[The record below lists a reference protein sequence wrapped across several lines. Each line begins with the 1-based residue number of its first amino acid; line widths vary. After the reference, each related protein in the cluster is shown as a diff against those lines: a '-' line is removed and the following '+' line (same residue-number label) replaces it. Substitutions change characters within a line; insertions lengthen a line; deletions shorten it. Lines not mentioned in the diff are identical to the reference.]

1 VRSKVWKRMK
11 PSHLPLA
18 ASLSLAQRSSFG
30 CFRARLPNAVDW
42 HVRPIQ
48 SPIPDTSANNEQNT
62 GDDESLWAV
71 AFELMIRF
79 YGRANAEIVCDLAS
93 SAGGC
98 LVM

>member
-1 VRSKVWKRMK
+1 MHEAAS
-11 PSHLPLA
+11 SASA
-18 ASLSLAQRSSFG
+18 ASLSLAQRSSCG

-42 HVRPIQ
+42 LVRLIQ

-62 GDDESLWAV
+62 GDDESLWA
-71 AFELMIRF
+71 AACELMIRL
-79 YGRANAEIVCDLAS
+79 YGRADAEIVCDLAS